1 MVSVFIN
8 TRYFILARVEV
19 IMSRIDFKKTK
30 KLYIFL
36 IFLMAFCLGSPI
48 SLFAADKD
56 TPELD
61 RFKLNLGAFIPFF
74 NSELRVDSPTLGKGT
89 IIDLEDRLGLDEN
102 ITQFRADGYLRFF
115 RRHRLQLGYYQL
127 SRSASTQLTDPVQF
141 GDTIF
146 PAITVKTETD
156 ISVYEASYMFSFLQ
170 NENLEIAGTLGA
182 QTIDIDASIAG
193 GNGQYSESASV
204 VGPLPVI
211 GLDLIYKFT
220 PDLHLTSRAQ
230 FFTFEIDKY
239 DGTLIDFRA
248 ALEYRFYK
256 YFGIGVGYNSFFVD
270 LDIDGS
276 KLLGKVD
283 YRFQG
288 VNIFGVVRF

>member
-1 MVSVFIN
+1 MHTTIGAH
-8 TRYFILARVEV
+8 YFQKSSFFVLFAI
-19 IMSRIDFKKTK
+19 I
-30 KLYIFL
+30 
-36 IFLMAFCLGSPI
+36 FCLVNPNI
-48 SLFAADKD
+48 LLAADKD
-56 TPELD
+56 SLELD

-89 IIDLEDRLGLDEN
+89 NIDLEDRLGLDEN
-102 ITQFRADGYLRFF
+102 ITQFRTDGYLRFF
-115 RRHRLQLGYYQL
+115 RRHRLQLGYYKL
-127 SRSASTQLTDPVQF
+127 SRSASTQLTDPIQF
-141 GDTIF
+141 GDTVF
-146 PAITVKTETD
+146 PAITVKTDTD

-170 NENLEIAGTLGA
+170 NDNLELAGTLGA
-182 QTIDIDASIAG
+182 QTIDIDASIVG
-193 GNGQYSESASV
+193 GSGQYAESASA

-256 YFGIGVGYNSFFVD
+256 YFGIGVGYNSFFID

-276 KLLGKVD
+276 KLLGEVD
-283 YRFQG
+283 
-288 VNIFGVVRF
+288 